1 MSILSLQFAGFLLI
15 LLICYYIVPL
25 RHRWIVLLIGSYG
38 FYLSGN
44 WKCVFLILFTTVQ
57 TYFSA
62 IRLDR
67 INHVIKEDLKVM
79 EDKEKRKMRKAQLI
93 FQKKT
98 VVTVTLLINFS
109 LLFFFK
115 TSYMWKELPLL
126 LPLGMSFYT
135 FQTIGYLID
144 VYRDEIPAEK
154 NIWKYAL
161 FVSYFPQ
168 IIQGPI
174 NRYRQLGAQ
183 LYAGTKFDLRNL
195 KMGFW
200 LFLWGMF
207 KKLVISD
214 RISVFVNTVLG
225 SDLSEAPGSIILLGV
240 FAFNLQLYTDF
251 SGGIDMVQGISGMFG
266 IEMAENFRRPFF
278 SRTLGEYWRRWH
290 ISLGAWIKD
299 YVFYPLAMFKAFGK
313 LGKRAKELV
322 GSHIGKTLPGAVA
335 SVITFV
341 LIGLWHDVTL
351 SYLLYGLW
359 HGIVMGLSSMC
370 EPLFKRINSKAHIN
384 TSCMSFCWFQR
395 LRTWMLVSIGEY
407 FSLAAGIK
415 TLGIMFRRTL
425 FHFEYSALIVK
436 LPDYSLDSKDW
447 WVLTWAITLLIFV
460 SMKQERGVHIR
471 EALERQN
478 VVFRWLVV
486 TGVICAT
493 AIFGVYGAGYDAGS
507 FIYGGF

>member
-1 MSILSLQFAGFLLI
+1 MSVLSLQFVLFLLI

-25 RHRWIVLLIGSYG
+25 KYRWIVLLIGSYG
-38 FYLSGN
+38 FYLAGN

-57 TYFSA
+57 TYFAA
-62 IRLDR
+62 IGLDR
-67 INHVIKEDLKVM
+67 INRSVKEELKLI
-79 EDKEKRKMRKAQLI
+79 EDREQRKQRKDQLI
-93 FQKKT
+93 FRKK
-98 VVTVTLLINFS
+98 VVVAVTLLVNFA
-109 LLFFFK
+109 LLFLFK
-115 TSYMWKELPLL
+115 TSYLWREIPFL

-144 VYRDEIPAEK
+144 VYRGEVPAER

-161 FVSYFPQ
+161 FASYFPQ

-174 NRYRQLGAQ
+174 NRYKQLGPQ
-183 LYAGTKFDLRNL
+183 LYEGTKFDLRNL

-200 LFLWGMF
+200 LFLWGLF

-214 RISVFVNTVLG
+214 RISVFVNTVMG
-225 SDLSEAPGSIILLGV
+225 CDLQQAPGSIILLGI
-240 FAFNLQLYTDF
+240 FAFNIQLYTDF
-251 SGGIDMVQGISGMFG
+251 SGGIDMVQGISTMFG

-290 ISLGAWIKD
+290 ISLGSWIRD
-299 YVFYPLAMFKAFGK
+299 YVFYPLAMSKTFGK
-313 LGKRAKELV
+313 LGKKAKEMF
-322 GSHIGKTLPGAVA
+322 GSHVGKSLPGAVA

-359 HGIVMGLSSMC
+359 HGIVMGMTTMC
-370 EPLFKRINSKAHIN
+370 EPLFKRINSTARIR
-384 TSCMSFCWFQR
+384 TSCMSFRWFQR
-395 LRTWMLVSIGEY
+395 LRTWMLVSVGEY
-407 FSLAAGIK
+407 FSLARGIRM
-415 TLGIMFRRTL
+415 LVLMFWRTL
-425 FHFEYSALIVK
+425 FHFECSALIVK
-436 LPDYSLDSKDW
+436 LPDYSLDGKDW
-447 WVLTWAITLLIFV
+447 WALTWAIALLIFV
-460 SMKQERGVHIR
+460 SIKQEQGVRIR

-486 TGVICAT
+486 TGAICVI
-493 AIFGVYGAGYDAGS
+493 AIFGVYGAGYSAGN